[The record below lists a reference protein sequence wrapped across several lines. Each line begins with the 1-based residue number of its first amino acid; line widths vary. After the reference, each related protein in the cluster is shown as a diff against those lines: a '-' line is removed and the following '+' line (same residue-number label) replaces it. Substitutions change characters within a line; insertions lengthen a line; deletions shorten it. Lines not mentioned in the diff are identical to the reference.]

1 MPSKEIIDYF
11 IPRVD
16 TYKKIMKDEMNIL
29 ANSSLEIVDGFDFQ
43 DDELMTVLGKKTIK
57 NEDELY

>member
-1 MPSKEIIDYF
+1 MPSKEIINYF

-29 ANSSLEIVDGFDFQ
+29 ANSSLEIVDGFDF
-43 DDELMTVLGKKTIK
+43 
-57 NEDELY
+57 